1 MPIGTMPTS
10 SGRSEGEGVVR
21 VGPEES
27 DVAVRGVTAT
37 ELVWAEAVQLK
48 ISVIN
53 KKPPQKGK
61 LLLQGRPRDF
71 KIGKQVQFRQ
81 RD

>member
-1 MPIGTMPTS
+1 MPIGAIPTS

-27 DVAVRGVTAT
+27 EVAVRGVTAT

-61 LLLQGRPRDF
+61 LLSQRRPRDF

>member
-1 MPIGTMPTS
+1 MTEGEFVPIGPMPMS

-27 DVAVRGVTAT
+27 DVAVRRVTAS
-37 ELVWAEAVQLK
+37 ELVLAEAVQLN

-53 KKPPQKGK
+53 KKAPHKGRLFLK
-61 LLLQGRPRDF
+61 SV
-71 KIGKQVQFRQ
+71 I
-81 RD
+81 